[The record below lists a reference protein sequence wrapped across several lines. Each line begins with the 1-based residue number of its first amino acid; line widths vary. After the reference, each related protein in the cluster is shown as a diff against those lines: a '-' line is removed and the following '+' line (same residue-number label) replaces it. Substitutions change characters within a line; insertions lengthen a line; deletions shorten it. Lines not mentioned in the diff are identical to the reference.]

1 MFRWLSKVAWRP
13 KAKRWAAGLV
23 DASRSASLLW
33 GSEEGSAEPAAG
45 GERVQV
51 GETDLET
58 LKAVEALAA
67 EFTRSYTD
75 PESDERF
82 SPAEVRRMAEAAAA
96 AEVAEPSSSSS
107 EEGEG
112 GGLSDVD

>member
-1 MFRWLSKVAWRP
+1 M
-13 KAKRWAAGLV
+13 AAGLV

-45 GERVQV
+45 GERAQV

-67 EFTRSYTD
+67 EYTRTYSD

-82 SPAEVRRMAEAAAA
+82 SPAEVRRMAEAAA
-96 AEVAEPSSSSS
+96 EVAEPSSSSS
-107 EEGEG
+107 EEG